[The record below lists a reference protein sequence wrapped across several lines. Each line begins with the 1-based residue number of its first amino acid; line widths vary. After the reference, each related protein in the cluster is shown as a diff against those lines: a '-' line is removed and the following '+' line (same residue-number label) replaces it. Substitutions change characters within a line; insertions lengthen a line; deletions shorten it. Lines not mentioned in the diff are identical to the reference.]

1 MSTPV
6 GRQADARRPGVP
18 KENLHAQ
25 STGSTA
31 GGKSA
36 ALRPRSNGHDSS
48 MVQELTEQ
56 VRSCTPCFVLAAAG
70 FACLCHQGW
79 LPDSAACSRS
89 IEKARVITNDTCIKP
104 LLYCRTSN

>member
-1 MSTPV
+1 MQVSTPM

-18 KENLHAQ
+18 KENLHTQ

-31 GGKSA
+31 GGKSAA

-56 VRSCTPCFVLAAAG
+56 VQSL
-70 FACLCHQGW
+70 H
-79 LPDSAACSRS
+79 
-89 IEKARVITNDTCIKP
+89 
-104 LLYCRTSN
+104 LLLRQMLDLHAPFTTFLVNTE